1 LTFRWWI
8 YSREIEFNPCS
19 IRHEQHF
26 LFWPPRHR
34 PGNGKNQPASVQ
46 KGAPC
51 FFRMAL
57 NRYFSIKNAYPANQ
71 FFTASRIISSL
82 KNSYIRHKI
91 HIFCI
96 NLKFILIYRPNF
108 KKTLTTM
115 RHCIA
120 LVFTTRQQSLPQNN
134 LLKIREMKRRQDNGI
149 VEGLNN
155 KARSSIRHTV
165 SKQ

>member
-1 LTFRWWI
+1 
-8 YSREIEFNPCS
+8 
-19 IRHEQHF
+19 
-26 LFWPPRHR
+26 
-34 PGNGKNQPASVQ
+34 
-46 KGAPC
+46 
-51 FFRMAL
+51 MAL